1 MLGERSFP
9 AVVPAELVKQRLRD
23 RKCQP
28 DLLCVRERER
38 AAARRAR
45 YREAGRAAV
54 KLVEERVRAG
64 LPPRSVVSVTGL
76 PVTPAVEAMRGG
88 AQDYLIKRNTD
99 ARSLAQGLRH
109 AIERKRAED
118 ALQPLGLMRRPRAD
132 KPRRP
137 RLVYFAAAATLVAV
151 GFLIGQATTSNET
164 SIDAARTVR
173 MHGVGEASTAAAVI
187 NVGRGNDEGNW
198 SMLVSVRGLR
208 PAPKGTYYDLWLSAN
223 GKPKYLCGT
232 FNTKAGA
239 AETVVRLS
247 AAYPLQEGGFDGW
260 IVTWHKRG
268 QRDDKQSQLMMT
280 T

>member
-1 MLGERSFP
+1 MTMQRTPDFDDLVGLDVP
-9 AVVPAELVKQRLRD
+9 AVERERLRRVHELLAQADAPAELSPEL
-23 RKCQP
+23 
-28 DLLCVRERER
+28 ERI
-38 AAARRAR
+38 
-45 YREAGRAAV
+45 
-54 KLVEERVRAG
+54 
-64 LPPRSVVSVTGL
+64 PWP
-76 PVTPAVEAMRGG
+76 
-88 AQDYLIKRNTD
+88 
-99 ARSLAQGLRH
+99 
-109 AIERKRAED
+109 ED

-151 GFLIGQATTSNET
+151 GFLIGQATTSKET

-173 MHGVGEASTAAAVI
+173 MHGVGDASTAAAVI
-187 NVGRGNDEGNW
+187 NVGHGNDEGNW

-223 GKPKYLCGT
+223 GKPKFLCGT
-232 FNTKAGA
+232 FNTKPGA
-239 AETVVRLS
+239 AETVVRMS